1 MGLMNK
7 AEEETM
13 NQKKLEGKVAIITGG
28 GTGLGRSITLAFAE
42 EGASVVVV
50 ARNLTEIEAVAQEA
64 SSLKVKAL
72 PIRADV
78 SKKKEVEEMVR
89 KTLSEF
95 ERIDILMNNAGV
107 GGPTDF
113 VTEIKEEDWDSTI
126 DINLKGT
133 FLCVQGVVPQMI
145 KQKSGNII
153 NMSSGSGVKK
163 KEDSFIAPT
172 RSLVYNVSKAGVEM
186 LTIALAVQLNP
197 YHINVNALR
206 PGPTD
211 TRIHAKTPAEKRAK
225 MRKPDDIK
233 KVAVFLASQ
242 GPMGMTGESID
253 ASSWEETYLIRS
265 T

>member
-1 MGLMNK
+1 MD
-7 AEEETM
+7 
-13 NQKKLEGKVAIITGG
+13 QKKLQGKVAIITGG
-28 GTGLGRSITLAFAE
+28 GIGIGRSITLAFAE
-42 EGASVVVV
+42 EGANVVVV
-50 ARNLTEIEAVAQEA
+50 SRNQSEIEAVAREA
-64 SSLKVKAL
+64 SVFKVKAL
-72 PIRADV
+72 PIRTDV
-78 SKKKEVEEMVR
+78 SRKREVEQMVT

-107 GGPTDF
+107 AGPTDF
-113 VTEIKEEDWDSTI
+113 ITQIKEEDWDSTI

-133 FLCVQGVVPQMI
+133 FLCVQAVVPKMI

-163 KEDSFIAPT
+163 KEDSFLSPT

-186 LTIALAVQLNP
+186 FTIALAVQLNQFN
-197 YHINVNALR
+197 INVNALR

-211 TRIHAKTPAEKRAK
+211 TRIHMNTPPEKKAK

-253 ASSWEETYLIRS
+253 ASTWEKVYLNRR